1 MGLLELLRRSALM
14 VCTGV
19 GLWLYF
25 WTPEVLLE
33 VRRADF
39 AREYQRKFGKRDYP
53 MMGAMELG
61 RELIRKY
68 AHPGSLEN
76 FTRGQLEGKSLAPG
90 GPEWAA
96 LYRELPA
103 GGAFF
108 SPAAAPFTVIRDAV
122 EQQYRRS
129 QYLVMYMPVKDA
141 AGAGHL
147 EIRYQNRPRESKAP
161 AALKYPF
168 RGKAW
173 IWLAGGLLCYVALP
187 WRRQKAGNIVY
198 GRTATLVLDA
208 AGALYSGFFF
218 ALPLAVL
225 NSTAEAMGEEFG
237 LTVFCWLAAGLL
249 SLFLLWASRLASYC
263 VRTEPAGLR
272 VEGLLGS
279 RSLPFHEMEATGYVT
294 HNQVQT
300 GIFVRMRGGRVVK
313 FDWSGL
319 LRFEGLLQALAVAQV
334 AKARDFPT

>member
-1 MGLLELLRRSALM
+1 LELMRRAAL
-14 VCTGV
+14 VAGTGV

-25 WTPEVLLE
+25 WSPEVLLE

-39 AREYQRKFGKRDYP
+39 ARDYQRKFGKRNYP
-53 MMGAMELG
+53 MMGAMEWS
-61 RELIRKY
+61 REVIRKY

-76 FTRGQLEGKSLAPG
+76 FTKGQLEGKSLTAG

-108 SPAAAPFTVIRDAV
+108 SLDAAPMAAIRNAV

-161 AALKYPF
+161 TALTYPL

-173 IWLAGGLLCYVALP
+173 AWLAGGLLCYAALGL
-187 WRRQKAGNIVY
+187 RRREAGCIVH
-198 GRTATLVLDA
+198 GRTATLALDA
-208 AGALYSGFFF
+208 TGVVYGGFFF

-249 SLFLLWASRLASYC
+249 SLFLLWGFRLASYR
-263 VRTEPAGLR
+263 VRIEPAGLR
-272 VEGLLGS
+272 LEGWLGA
-279 RSLPFHEMEATGYVT
+279 RWLPFHELEATGYTV
-294 HNQVQT
+294 HNGIRT
-300 GIFVRMRGGRVVK
+300 GIYVRQRGGRVVK

-319 LRFEGLLQALAVAQV
+319 LRFEGLLEALAAARV
-334 AKARDFPT
+334 AKGEDVRA